1 MCGMPPSNLQA
12 LGSPAG
18 LAIRAARH
26 MPPTAASL
34 LGSRKVAKAWQKD
47 DADTTR
53 VLRCKCCWYGAGKN
67 NNELTNIKTD
77 SDPILALHLRARCG
91 LGSVLYLLASAIVHY
106 KERFRGSPEEQSG
119 RCGASLFCQAFASF
133 LLSCDRRRLVV

>member
-1 MCGMPPSNLQA
+1 MRYAPVKSAGPGLACGIGYK
-12 LGSPAG
+12 GSPSHATN
-18 LAIRAARH
+18 RRR
-26 MPPTAASL
+26 SL
-34 LGSRKVAKAWQKD
+34 LSRKALAKAWQKD

-91 LGSVLYLLASAIVHY
+91 LGSVLLA
-106 KERFRGSPEEQSG
+106 
-119 RCGASLFCQAFASF
+119 
-133 LLSCDRRRLVV
+133 RRRLLLLLPLPRRIPP